1 MGHGWL
7 RYAGIFLLS
16 AWMFFVGVL
25 VGRGTSPVEFDT
37 EWFQKRLAVVF
48 GQSMQE
54 NERIAKPQLDFYDM
68 LRRKGDGNL
77 DLDLKS
83 VANDSNAMNE
93 AAHRLLLPDGDPAPA
108 TGLIP
113 QKKSRKAMTVTLRD
127 HSSLDGDFE
136 AGHAVTSQVVPVKIR
151 SEKAMALADD
161 RPRAEKKGSIYTI
174 QIASYPNQSDA
185 MKHVAQLQSKG
196 YQAYHYTVI
205 LDDKTWYRVRS
216 GAYEGISDAQRA
228 LRRFQ
233 REGVDALIIKSE

>member
-7 RYAGIFLLS
+7 KYVGIFLLS

-37 EWFQKRLAVVF
+37 EWFQKRLAVIF
-48 GQSMQE
+48 GESMRE
-54 NERIAKPQLDFYDM
+54 DERIVKPQLDFYDM

-83 VANDSNAMNE
+83 VANGSNGMNE
-93 AAHRLLLPDGDPAPA
+93 AEHHLLLSDGDTAA
-108 TGLIP
+108 TTGLIP
-113 QKKSRKAMTVTLRD
+113 QKKSRKAMTVTWRD
-127 HSSLDGDFE
+127 HSSLDAPLE
-136 AGHAVTSQVVPVKIR
+136 AGHALPKGSPVKIG
-151 SEKAMALADD
+151 SEESIDSADD
-161 RPRAEKKGSIYTI
+161 RPKVEKKGPVYTI
-174 QIASYPNQSDA
+174 QIASYSNQSDA
-185 MKHVAQLQSKG
+185 MEHVAQLQAKG

-205 LDDKTWYRVRS
+205 LDKKTWYRVRS

-233 REGVDALIIKSE
+233 REGIDALIIKSE